1 MSSYSL
7 HQEDYYVILQ
17 PDLPEEILTKEEL
30 VEKLSNLLKNFPD
43 SAPSELAKLSDLG
56 ERALFLRDNYCQW
69 DIAQGEYLQ
78 WYAIR
83 LEK

>member
-43 SAPSELAKLSDLG
+43 SAPGELAKLSDLG